1 MKQKIILLAVLLL
14 LVEPTSFVPSPKKSN
29 LPPVTQLTKKIQTPK
44 SIYIP
49 KLNLFLSL
57 QTAPIKNN
65 EWVLNE
71 QKTAFFGDGSA
82 LPGET
87 GTTAIFAHAKKGLF
101 SELPILKKGDSI
113 LVFSDVKI
121 FRYKIKERQLT
132 DADNLSFLGRKTN
145 SQLAVFTCFG
155 KDDRKRILYTADL
168 ITSKPIS
175 NLKFL
180 RNAYKT

>member
-1 MKQKIILLAVLLL
+1 MKQKIVFLVILLLMVELIT
-14 LVEPTSFVPSPKKSN
+14 LVQPPKKSS
-29 LPPVTQLTKKIQTPK
+29 LPSVVQFGNDAQTPK

-57 QTAPIKNN
+57 QTAPVKND

-71 QKTAFFGDGSA
+71 QKTAFFGEGSS
-82 LPGET
+82 LPGKK

-113 LVFSDVKI
+113 LVFSDAKI
-121 FRYKIKERQLT
+121 FRYIIREKQLVNIG
-132 DADNLSFLGRKTN
+132 DLSFLERNKN
-145 SQLAVFTCFG
+145 NQVALFTCFG
-155 KDDRKRILYTADL
+155 KNDEKRILFTADL

-180 RNAYKT
+180 RDVYRT

>member
-14 LVEPTSFVPSPKKSN
+14 LAELTVFIQPPKKSS
-29 LPPVTQLTKKIQTPK
+29 LTLINKPTKEVQQPK
-44 SIYIP
+44 YVFIP

-57 QTAPIKNN
+57 QIAPVKNN

-82 LPGET
+82 RPGEA

-101 SELPILKKGDSI
+101 NELPILKKSDSI
-113 LVFSDVKI
+113 IIISDTTI
-121 FRYKIKERQLT
+121 FHYKIKEKQLVEPN
-132 DADNLSFLGRKTN
+132 NLSFLDYNRN
-145 SQLAVFTCFG
+145 NQVALFTCFG

-180 RNAYKT
+180 RNANKT